1 MKSTTRPFLNY
12 ASLILACLVSGFGKR
27 AKIRTVCTGP
37 KLRSA
42 ATVRAAA
49 NQWSER
55 LRTTGDRR
63 PSRSRRRLAVPP
75 RTRRSRPRCRPST
88 RRLRVR
94 PPPEPTGPRHC
105 VRRRPSRWKTRTC
118 AFTRS
123 NSPLHLDFLDAFASP
138 MQVAKKSNSGFS
150 TVRLSSTGRLWI
162 LDNVSLEVMTSTR
175 SRMRSSG
182 RDGRFACGAR
192 ARRLATPWLDLGR
205 QRQALL
211 NESSHRGCSSTE
223 YCRRRNEHG
232 KRSDPHLLS
241 SGRPERGVRC
251 AIAQF

>member
-1 MKSTTRPFLNY
+1 M
-12 ASLILACLVSGFGKR
+12 VSDFGKR

-42 ATVRAAA
+42 ATGSRCSEPVVRAIA
-49 NQWSER
+49 NDGR
-55 LRTTGDRR
+55 LPAFTQ
-63 PSRSRRRLAVPP
+63 PPPP
-75 RTRRSRPRCRPST
+75 RLPAADWEITTALRPST

-162 LDNVSLEVMTSTR
+162 LDNDSLEVTTSTR
-175 SRMRSSG
+175 SPMRSS
-182 RDGRFACGAR
+182 RTDSRFACGAR

-211 NESSHRGCSSTE
+211 DKSSHTAAALH
-223 YCRRRNEHG
+223 CRRRNEHG
-232 KRSDPHLLS
+232 GDQIRTSLPIAT
-241 SGRPERGVRC
+241 SGRPERSVRC
-251 AIAQF
+251 AITHF